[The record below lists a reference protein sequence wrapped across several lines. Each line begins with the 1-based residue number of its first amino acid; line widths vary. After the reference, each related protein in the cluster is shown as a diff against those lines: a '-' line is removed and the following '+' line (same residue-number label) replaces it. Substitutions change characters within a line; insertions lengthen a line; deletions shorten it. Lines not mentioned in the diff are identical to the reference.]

1 MSLAAALTRMDAH
14 LRRIAAGRVVNPADI
29 DDVMQTVWVA
39 VLTLDYEPAEPEH
52 FLLITVRNAAVDV
65 LRKRHIGIEM
75 PLDDLPPDIPVPA
88 NDLSPER
95 RVQSAQDLRSMLAAL
110 SQVER
115 PAARDAFALCLLRGM
130 DLPEVARLQGVC
142 LRQAQRYL
150 LEAATAIAAAT
161 GRDVARHW
169 WKGTVPRSRT

>member
-1 MSLAAALTRMDAH
+1 MSLAATLTRMDAH
-14 LRRIAAGRVVNPADI
+14 LRRIAAGRVVNRSDV

-39 VLTLDYEPAEPEH
+39 VLTLDYEPDEPEF

-65 LRKRHIGIEM
+65 LRRRNVGVEM

-95 RVQSAQDLRSMLAAL
+95 RVQSAQDLRSLLTAL

-115 PAARDAFALCLLRGM
+115 PAARDAFALCLLRGL

-150 LEAATAIAAAT
+150 LEATTAIAAAI
-161 GRDVARHW
+161 GHPISRHW
-169 WKGTVPRSRT
+169 WKGTAPRSRT